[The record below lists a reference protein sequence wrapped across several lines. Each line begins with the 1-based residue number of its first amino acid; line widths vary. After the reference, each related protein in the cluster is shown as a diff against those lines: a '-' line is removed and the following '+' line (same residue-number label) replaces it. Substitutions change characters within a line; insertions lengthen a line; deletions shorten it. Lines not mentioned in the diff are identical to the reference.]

1 MSKFSKY
8 KNCRN
13 HLVQKLNGGE
23 IFVGM
28 VLMHLS
34 LGLVCILYEA
44 LYLLAMEP
52 NKFSKVEKTGQDI
65 FSS

>member
-1 MSKFSKY
+1 MRTFSKY
-8 KNCRN
+8 KDCRN

-23 IFVGM
+23 IFVGT

-44 LYLLAMEP
+44 LSLLLMEP
-52 NKFSKVEKTGQDI
+52 NKFSKVEKTSQDI